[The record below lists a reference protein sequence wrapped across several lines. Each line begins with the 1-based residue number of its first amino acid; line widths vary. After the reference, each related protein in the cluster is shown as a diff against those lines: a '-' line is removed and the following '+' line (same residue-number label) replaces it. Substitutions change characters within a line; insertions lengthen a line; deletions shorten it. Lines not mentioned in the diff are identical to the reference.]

1 MLNVLG
7 RSTGERAKSIAI
19 VIMSGLL
26 LLSLWQASSARAQA
40 QRESRDRQAVTD
52 VAGRFALAL
61 TTYDYAHPNIQML
74 AVAEV
79 ASPAVR
85 ARVAAAFTDLT
96 RAKAS
101 SIGDV
106 TNSIVETLSDSRA
119 EVLVRTS
126 QVVSGSYVAPAMVL
140 SGMLDATIIS
150 LGSGWVV
157 SDYSWLAMPSGAP

>member
-1 MLNVLG
+1 VLNVLG
-7 RSTGERAKSIAI
+7 RSTAERAKSIAI
-19 VIMSGLL
+19 VILSALL
-26 LLSLWQASSARAQA
+26 LLSLWQASSDRAQA

-52 VAGRFALAL
+52 VAGRFATAL

-85 ARVAAAFTDLT
+85 ARVSAAFTDLA

-106 TNSIVETLSDSRA
+106 TSSIVETLSDSRA

-126 QVVSGSYVAPAMVL
+126 QVVSGSYAAPGMEL
-140 SGMLDATIIS
+140 SGMLDTTIIS
-150 LGSGWVV
+150 LGSGWLV
-157 SDYSWLAMPSGAP
+157 SDYSWLPTHGGAP